1 MCNTD
6 DLIIPLPDEAE
17 MSRVICTYYA
27 QADIIR
33 HISIKHETRYTWL
46 YKLMY
51 AHSRRVEDGLS

>member
-6 DLIIPLPDEAE
+6 DLIIPPPDEAG
-17 MSRVICTYYA
+17 MTRVICTYYA

-33 HISIKHETRYTWL
+33 HILIKHETRYKWL

-51 AHSRRVEDGLS
+51 VHSRRVEDGLS